1 MAESPRLMGRNGAIW
16 REYVRGATQEAL
28 AEKYDL
34 SQQHVGEIIKTV
46 SDSIPERERRDLIKE
61 EVDLFR
67 ELRDRVLAEVWDA
80 KAAPVTAG
88 KDGDIV
94 HDPESGGIV
103 RDHTGR
109 LAGLDRA
116 IKISERMH
124 KLLGLE
130 AAMKLDVGPGEEE
143 AAKRA
148 AAEAMS
154 HLHGGE

>member
-1 MAESPRLMGRNGAIW
+1 MAESPRLMGRNGEIW
-16 REYVRGATQEAL
+16 KAYVRGATQEAL
-28 AEKYDL
+28 AEKYNL
-34 SQQHVGEIIKTV
+34 SQQHVGDIIKTV
-46 SDSIPERERRDLIKE
+46 ADSIPERERRDLIKE

-88 KDGDIV
+88 KDGDV
-94 HDPESGGIV
+94 VRDPDDNSIV
-103 RDHTGR
+103 RDHSGR
-109 LAGLDRA
+109 LAAIDRA
-116 IKISERMH
+116 VKLSERMH